1 MYIIEEGKPY
11 IVKGDKAYGISF
23 GDNGKIVVN
32 EEQEIELSNQKTFS
46 YDEIIRKF
54 NVEYMVQQRKKAVER
69 QAEESEELKALR
81 EELEEIKSERDA
93 LKVELEATKED
104 KEKSKTKEEK

>member
-32 EEQEIELSNQKTFS
+32 EEQEIELSSQKKLS
-46 YDEIIRKF
+46 YEEIVRKF
-54 NVEYMVQQRKKAVER
+54 NVEYMVQQRKKAAER

-81 EELEEIKSERDA
+81 EELEKVKKERDS
-93 LKVELEATKED
+93 LKEQLKTT

>member
-32 EEQEIELSNQKTFS
+32 EEQEIELSNQKKLS
-46 YDEIIRKF
+46 YEEIVRKF
-54 NVEYMVQQRKKAVER
+54 NVEYMVQQRKKTAER

-81 EELEEIKSERDA
+81 EELEKVKKERDS
-93 LKVELEATKED
+93 LKEQLKTT

>member
-32 EEQEIELSNQKTFS
+32 EEQEIELSSQKKLS
-46 YDEIIRKF
+46 YDEIVRKF
-54 NVEYMVQQRKKAVER
+54 NVGYMLQQRQKALEK

-81 EELEEIKSERDA
+81 EELEKVKKERDS
-93 LKVELEATKED
+93 LKDQLKPA
-104 KEKSKTKEEK
+104 KEKSKAKEEK